1 MKGWPNYWSALNTR
15 CDEKD
20 QRLSATV
27 KQNPKIDANVESQV
41 SKSAKP
47 GAPPV
52 FLCQNLR
59 HNYSRRRRRP
69 PATLPAQR
77 AGWPRAV
84 QVTIGAWAGVG
95 AGLGQ

>member
-1 MKGWPNYWSALNTR
+1 VKNEGLAKLLVSPEYQAP

-41 SKSAKP
+41 SKRARS

-52 FLCQNLR
+52 FLCQHLR
-59 HNYSRRRRRP
+59 HNYSRRRCRP
-69 PATLPAQR
+69 PAYKREMIFGKKALQ
-77 AGWPRAV
+77 
-84 QVTIGAWAGVG
+84 IGS
-95 AGLGQ
+95 